1 MLLAML
7 RHLSVPLILALVLG
21 GWAHGVGTGGGG
33 GGGGGGQP
41 GVYYVAVGGSDG
53 NDGQT
58 LANAWAS
65 PNHALNC
72 GDVVHMQAGTYN
84 PANFAAGQWGTVSN
98 CPSVTSGSYFA
109 TLICDGPNVQDCA
122 VPGTGGNAVQVTASN
137 WMVKHVY
144 TTANYAGGGCLW
156 AGDGT
161 TLYHHIAFIDT
172 YAKNC
177 GAGVQSVMVDY
188 VAYVGLLTYGGDVS
202 GLCVKGYQQWHP
214 VNIDT
219 FSGTHNF
226 TAGAFIFNTVS
237 TAGCGDALLLIGWDH
252 LDDTSIAYTGIGAV
266 EQSLIIGNSAWC
278 VVPHQVSAPLF
289 IDHVSCWGN
298 VRGADRTLNSELI
311 LSSTGATTVTN
322 SIFQATISQTAGS
335 TGTPAC
341 ATTSNGAV
349 FG

>member
-84 PANFAAGQWGTVSN
+84 AANFAAGQWGTVSN
-98 CPSVTSGSYFA
+98 CPSVTTGSYFA
-109 TLICDGPNVQDCA
+109 TLICD
-122 VPGTGGNAVQVTASN
+122 
-137 WMVKHVY
+137 
-144 TTANYAGGGCLW
+144 GCLW

-177 GAGVQSVMVDY
+177 GAGVQSNKVDY
-188 VAYVGLLTYGGDVS
+188 VAYVGLLTYGGDVV
-202 GLCVKGYQQWHP
+202 GQCVKGYQQWHP

-226 TAGAFIFNTVS
+226 TAAAFIFNTVS
-237 TAGCGDALLLIGWDH
+237 TAGCGDALLLLGWDH
-252 LDDTSIAYTGIGAV
+252 LDDTSIPYTGIGAV
-266 EQSLIIGNSAWC
+266 EQSLIIGNSSWC
-278 VVPHQVSAPLF
+278 VVPHQVSALLF